1 MTNLNLE
8 EKIQKLKDRIAD
20 CREYISSDF
29 CTNCISIYKEI
40 EVLKQELSD
49 LENERN
55 RQS

>member
-29 CTNCISIYKEI
+29 CNNCISIYKEI
-40 EVLKQELSD
+40 EVLRKELND

-55 RQS
+55 R